1 MYNTNDM
8 AKIISIVN
16 QKGGTG
22 KTTTAVNLS
31 AALAELGKRI
41 LIIDFDPQGNAT
53 SGLGFKLSENKG
65 IYEVI
70 SGSAKI
76 IDVIK
81 STSQK
86 NLFLIPSSISLA
98 GANIEL
104 VNIDDRE
111 SQLKK
116 TIEPL
121 RSQFD
126 YIFIDC
132 PPSLG
137 LLTINALVACE
148 DILVPVQC
156 EYYALE
162 GLSQL
167 LKTINLV
174 WKNFQPN
181 LHVMGVILTMHHR
194 RMRLSQE
201 VIWNVRKN
209 FPYRVFETVIPR
221 NVKLAEAPSHG
232 ESILQYAPS
241 SCGASA
247 YRQLAKEI
255 LKFEN

>member
-1 MYNTNDM
+1 MS
-8 AKIISIVN
+8 KIISIVN

-22 KTTTAVNLS
+22 KTTTAVNLA
-31 AALAELGKRI
+31 AALAELEKKI
-41 LIIDFDPQGNAT
+41 LLVDFDPQANTT
-53 SGLGFKLSENKG
+53 SGFGFSKNTEFG
-65 IYEVI
+65 IYE
-70 SGSAKI
+70 SMAGKI
-76 IDVIK
+76 EIQRTICK
-81 STSQK
+81 TSQAG
-86 NLFLIPSSISLA
+86 LFLIPSTPSLT

-104 VNIDDRE
+104 VNMLERE
-111 SQLKK
+111 FQLKGA
-116 TIEPL
+116 IEPIKDK
-121 RSQFD
+121 FD

-137 LLTINALVACE
+137 LLTINALCACE

-162 GLSQL
+162 GLSAL
-167 LKTINLV
+167 LQTINLV

-194 RMRLSQE
+194 RTRLSQE

-232 ESILQYAPS
+232 KSVLQYATQS
-241 SCGASA
+241 DGAFA

>member
-1 MYNTNDM
+1 MS
-8 AKIISIVN
+8 KIISIVN

-22 KTTTAVNLS
+22 KTTTAVNLG
-31 AALAELGKRI
+31 AALSELGKKV
-41 LIIDFDPQGNAT
+41 LLIDFDPQANTT
-53 SGLGFKLSENKG
+53 SGFGFSKNTKYG
-65 IYEVI
+65 IYEAMA
-70 SGSAKI
+70 GKI
-76 IDVIK
+76 EIQRTICK
-81 STSQK
+81 TSQA
-86 NLFLIPSSISLA
+86 NLFLIPATPSLA

-104 VNIDDRE
+104 VNVPERE
-111 SQLKK
+111 SQLKNTVLPMK
-116 TIEPL
+116 K
-121 RSQFD
+121 SFD

-137 LLTINALVACE
+137 MLTINALCACE

-162 GLSQL
+162 GLSAL
-167 LKTINLV
+167 LQTINLV

-194 RMRLSQE
+194 RTRLSQE

-232 ESILQYAPS
+232 ESILQYAPDS
-241 SCGASA
+241 DGAYA

-255 LKFEN
+255 LRFE